1 MATLKQKRKK
11 KRNRRRY
18 RLHHLVKPYYKLE
31 VKTRTAYLRAYDMDY
46 LDSGRTL
53 TAWKHIEELRKD
65 YGYNIQL
72 NLI

>member
-31 VKTRTAYLRAYDMDY
+31 VKTRTVYLGAYEMDY
-46 LDSGRTL
+46 LEKGKSL

-65 YGYNIQL
+65 YGYNIQTR
-72 NLI
+72 LI